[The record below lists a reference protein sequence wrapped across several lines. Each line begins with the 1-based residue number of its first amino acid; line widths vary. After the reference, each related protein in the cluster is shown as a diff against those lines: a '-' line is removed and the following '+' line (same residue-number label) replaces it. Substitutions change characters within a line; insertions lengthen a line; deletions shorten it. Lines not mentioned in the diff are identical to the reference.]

1 MAIVAITREMG
12 TLGKDVATGLGEALG
27 LPVIY
32 HEIIDHLADR
42 MRVRRSHVVRL
53 LDGKAGLLERLSAD
67 KTSLFLHSAEEVIE
81 FARQGKGAIIRGWGA
96 THLLHDVPHVVCA
109 RVCAPFDVRTRRM
122 VERLNTDDSAMI
134 EAEIQSN
141 DEAHSA
147 IMRRHFG
154 IKWTDP
160 EHYDLVLNTRR
171 VSVEEC
177 VDGVLNLVR
186 LPKFAETDASR
197 QRLEDLGLAAR
208 VRAALRGSPETRGKH
223 AYVSSDCGRVTLSGA
238 HFKTDERLA
247 LIEVVVG
254 VPGVR
259 DVIWRSRDPGES
271 RVPVH

>member
-53 LDGKAGLLERLSAD
+53 LDGKAGLLERLTAD
-67 KTSLFLHSAEEVIE
+67 KTSLFLHSAEEVID
-81 FARQGKGAIIRGWGA
+81 FARQGKGAVIRGWGA
-96 THLLHDVPHVVCA
+96 THLLHDVPHVICT
-109 RVCAPFDVRTRRM
+109 RVCTPFELRTRRM
-122 VERLNTDDSAMI
+122 MERFNTDDSAMI

-147 IMRRHFG
+147 IIRRHFG

-171 VSVEEC
+171 VSVDEC
-177 VDGVLNLVR
+177 VDEVLNLVR
-186 LPKFAETDASR
+186 LPKFTETEASR
-197 QRLEDLGLAAR
+197 QRLEDLALTAR
-208 VRAALRGSPETRGKH
+208 VRAALRGSPETRGRNVD
-223 AYVSSDCGRVTLSGA
+223 VSSDCGRVTLSGA
-238 HFKTDERLA
+238 HVKTDERLA
-247 LIEVVVG
+247 LLEVVVG

-259 DVIWRSRDPGES
+259 DVIWRSRDRGES